1 MAVGLCAVRDG
12 RDEARGTRLV
22 GAAYVGGRSTVAGA
36 DLPLCSGDGDME
48 LWVGV
53 LEERPTPPA
62 TEGSA
67 GMQKANALAV
77 FRESRGVE

>member
-1 MAVGLCAVRDG
+1 
-12 RDEARGTRLV
+12 
-22 GAAYVGGRSTVAGA
+22 
-36 DLPLCSGDGDME
+36 ME